1 MDLKSKN
8 EEKYPTIS
16 EGRETI
22 YDVATVI
29 EEIYKNATLKCLMNQ
44 TLLVTRFLTLKETK
58 NSQHRLPFL
67 IINFELLVQIKH
79 KKKKQKMTHR
89 RCISTEM
96 GSDDESASSLAHP
109 YVQTDTEQPLHSSIF
124 FLPLRDTTFQ
134 FQITSTSTLR
144 ARSPSSSGR
153 LHGKHFS
160 VRRRGNT
167 TPTRPLSGKVIHSRS
182 SPKGDMLIRES

>member
-58 NSQHRLPFL
+58 NSQHRLRFL

-79 KKKKQKMTHR
+79 YKKK
-89 RCISTEM
+89 TEN
-96 GSDDESASSLAHP
+96 DTSAM
-109 YVQTDTEQPLHSSIF
+109 
-124 FLPLRDTTFQ
+124 
-134 FQITSTSTLR
+134 
-144 ARSPSSSGR
+144 
-153 LHGKHFS
+153 HFDS
-160 VRRRGNT
+160 NG
-167 TPTRPLSGKVIHSRS
+167 
-182 SPKGDMLIRES
+182 